1 MYLTTEGVFGV
12 PLGVSAGFVFL
23 FVLLVHF
30 WIKQGAGE
38 YFINLAYAL
47 LGKFRGG
54 YAKATVVASGFT
66 GIMSGVRLQILL
78 QQEHLQFLLWK
89 NRI

>member
-30 WIKQGAGE
+30 WIKQELGE

-54 YAKATVVASGFT
+54 PAKAAVVASGFT
-66 GIMSGVRLQILL
+66 GIMVGVRLQILLL
-78 QQEHLQFLLWK
+78 QQEHLQFLL
-89 NRI
+89 